1 MDSSPEDLAP
11 EVAQKIPSDHSHESH
26 NYDHSHGHSH
36 DHDHGH
42 GHSHDHDHG
51 HGHSHGLGHLG
62 QGVQQRVP
70 EEIPENYKPAEQKFD
85 LPLSAQF
92 GSHQP
97 SSFQEPSVPD
107 AGEEILN
114 TTETPLEVVAVTD
127 SYPESPYEEETVN
140 TPAYQTTTPSPV
152 PQEQESEEKEEEK
165 GSGEEEGGFL
175 SSLGSML
182 GVTTE
187 SAHTQEE
194 QGL

>member
-1 MDSSPEDLAP
+1 MPICGWQHEASVPLAR
-11 EVAQKIPSDHSHESH
+11 
-26 NYDHSHGHSH
+26 
-36 DHDHGH
+36 
-42 GHSHDHDHG
+42 
-51 HGHSHGLGHLG
+51 

-114 TTETPLEVVAVTD
+114 TTETPLEVVAVTET
-127 SYPESPYEEETVN
+127 YPETPYEEEEEAVN

-152 PQEQESEEKEEEK
+152 PQEEKEEEK

-182 GVTTE
+182 GVTTD